1 MMQMKTILFLLSL
14 CLFRGELTAQNT
26 GEAPYLKNQSIPEFR
41 ILQKDSLHWYTLKDL
56 KPNKP
61 VMFMLFSPD
70 CDHCQKQTKL
80 LTDHMKELGDLQIIM
95 TTYQPL
101 EKMKRFYQEYRIAS
115 YPNILMGRDV
125 PYFFGP
131 FFKAQSIPFLAIYN
145 KQHKLARVYD
155 GGAKMDKL
163 LEALKL

>member
-1 MMQMKTILFLLSL
+1 MKNLIFFLFISLLGSTL
-14 CLFRGELTAQNT
+14 YAQDA
-26 GEAPYLKNQSIPEFR
+26 EQAPYLKTRVVPEFR
-41 ILQKDSLHWYTLKDL
+41 ILRKDSVNWYTQKDL

-70 CDHCQKQTKL
+70 CEHCQQQTKL
-80 LTDHMKELGDLQIIM
+80 LTQNIRELGDLQIIM
-95 TTYQPL
+95 VTYQPL

-131 FFKAQSIPFLAIYN
+131 YYKARSIPFLAIYD
-145 KQHKLARVYD
+145 KQHKLVRVYD

-163 LEALKL
+163 KEALKL